1 MKHPKSYIIVT
12 IALMSMGYFVNIF
25 HVITFSIIGKQSLCD
40 LLLPNKF
47 VPEDDFIKA
56 LHSEMVQI
64 QMIGALLGSFL
75 WGYMGDKIGR
85 MSALFTSTLLCTV
98 GLFLSAFLPEFKL
111 LFPDNVLFVYKFL
124 RFIVGFGLAGEL
136 GAGVVMV
143 SEVMHADTDDRTRT
157 HSNRILGITI
167 VSAIGVLGGV
177 FGGFIN
183 TVGIFTAWKNMYYL
197 GAGMGLALIIFRI
210 SVYGSELFLRLKYDE
225 PKKSSVKRG
234 NWGRFFKEKA
244 LGKKLLICCM
254 LSLPT
259 WFTLGILLEH
269 PNDYGYTNVHAADV
283 YAWSYFGLSVG
294 CIGAGFL
301 SFYFKSHLK
310 VLKMVHIL
318 SILTIFFYLIPFN
331 SGAYFELKCFLLGV
345 GRSYWCL
352 FVAII
357 PEYFGTNLRCSA
369 STIAIN
375 TVRGLL
381 PIYAFF
387 TGLLTTQTGLLSKTN
402 AAFLLSI
409 VLFGLTMY
417 VLQRKDFE
425 DSYGKD
431 LDFET

>member
-1 MKHPKSYIIVT
+1 MKHPNSYIIVT

-25 HVITFSIIGKQSLCD
+25 HVITFSIVGKESLYD
-40 LLLPNKF
+40 LLLSDKF
-47 VPEDDFIKA
+47 VPDEAFIKS

-85 MSALFTSTLLCTV
+85 MSALFTSTLCCTI
-98 GLFLSAFLPEFKL
+98 GLFLSAFLPEFKM
-111 LFPDNVLFVYKFL
+111 LFSDNVLFIYKFL
-124 RFIVGFGLAGEL
+124 RFMVGFGLAGEL

-143 SEVMHADTDDRTRT
+143 SEVMHADTDDRTKT
-157 HSNRILGITI
+157 HGNRILGITI
-167 VSAIGVLGGV
+167 VTAIGVLGGV

-225 PKKSSVKRG
+225 PKKSSVVRG
-234 NWGRFFKEKA
+234 NWSRFFKEKE

-269 PNDYGYTNVHAADV
+269 PNDYGYTNAHAADV

-294 CIGAGFL
+294 CVGAGFL
-301 SFYFKSHLK
+301 SFYLKSHYK

-331 SGAYFELKCFLLGV
+331 GGAYFSLKCFLIGV

-369 STIAIN
+369 TTIAIN

-381 PIYAFF
+381 PIYALFM
-387 TGLLTTQTGLLSKTN
+387 GLLTTQTGWLSKTN

-409 VLFGLTMY
+409 ILFGFTMY
-417 VLQRKDFE
+417 VLQQKDFE

>member
-1 MKHPKSYIIVT
+1 MRHPKSYIIVT

-25 HVITFSIIGKQSLCD
+25 HVITFSIVGKQSLCD
-40 LLLPNKF
+40 LLLPKICS
-47 VPEDDFIKA
+47 VEDDFIKD

-85 MSALFTSTLLCTV
+85 MSALFTSTLLCTI
-98 GLFLSAFLPEFKL
+98 GLFLSAFLPEFKV
-111 LFPDNVLFVYKFL
+111 LFPDNVLFIYKFL
-124 RFIVGFGLAGEL
+124 RFVVGFGLAGEL

-143 SEVMHADTDDRTRT
+143 SEVMHTDTSDRTKT
-157 HSNRILGITI
+157 HGNRMLGIMIAT
-167 VSAIGVLGGV
+167 AIGVLGGV

-183 TVGIFTAWKNMYYL
+183 TVGIFTEWKNMYYL
-197 GAGMGLALIIFRI
+197 GAGMGLTLIIFRI

-225 PKKSSVKRG
+225 PKKSSVVRG
-234 NWGRFFKEKA
+234 NWWRFFKEKE

-269 PNDYGYTNVHAADV
+269 PNDYGYAKTEAADV
-283 YAWSYFGLSVG
+283 YAWGYFGLSVG
-294 CIGAGFL
+294 CICAGLL
-301 SFYFKSHLK
+301 SFYLKSHLK
-310 VLKMVHIL
+310 VLKIVHIL
-318 SILTIFFYLIPFN
+318 SILTIFFYLIPFYG
-331 SGAYFELKCFLLGV
+331 GAYFEFKCFLIGV

-381 PIYAFF
+381 PVYALF
-387 TGLLTTQTGLLSKTN
+387 TDFLTTQTGWLSKPN

-409 VLFGLTMY
+409 ILFGLTWY
-417 VLQRKDFE
+417 ILRQQDFE